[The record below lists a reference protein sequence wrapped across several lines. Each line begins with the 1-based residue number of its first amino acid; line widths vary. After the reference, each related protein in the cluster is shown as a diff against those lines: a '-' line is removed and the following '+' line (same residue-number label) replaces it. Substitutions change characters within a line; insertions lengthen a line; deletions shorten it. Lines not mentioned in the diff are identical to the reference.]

1 MRYLLEVLAIVNAIV
16 LFVALVFLARGPAR
30 KFWIVLVY
38 IASELSANI
47 GLAVADFF
55 LSGSVGETAVINRL
69 RYSHLY
75 WTSNLFLDLLRFLL
89 VVLLIGRAASGT
101 RARPA
106 MNRFLIGVVV
116 AALVLP
122 FVLFHPRFTPW
133 PLGAWFNST
142 SELLNFGAAL
152 MNLPLWATLI
162 GSRLRDPQFLKVSA
176 GLGVAV
182 TGAALAYGLRH
193 FIPPGAFR
201 WVPNLFLMLSQL
213 AGWLLWCSAFR
224 ISMPNKALGTTP
236 VASIG

>member
-1 MRYLLEVLAIVNAIV
+1 
-16 LFVALVFLARGPAR
+16 
-30 KFWIVLVY
+30 
-38 IASELSANI
+38 
-47 GLAVADFF
+47 
-55 LSGSVGETAVINRL
+55 
-69 RYSHLY
+69 
-75 WTSNLFLDLLRFLL
+75 
-89 VVLLIGRAASGT
+89 
-101 RARPA
+101 